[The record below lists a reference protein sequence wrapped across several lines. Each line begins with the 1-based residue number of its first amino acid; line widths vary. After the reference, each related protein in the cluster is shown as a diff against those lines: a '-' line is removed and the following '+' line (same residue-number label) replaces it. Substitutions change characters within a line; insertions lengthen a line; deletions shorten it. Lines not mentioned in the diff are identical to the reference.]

1 VIRALTDAPAVESDR
16 PRQSRLAPFIAYLIA
31 FHLAWAAWPYFI
43 YPRLVAIGE
52 RTLTY
57 ALLNLSIRL
66 LVWVAPVM
74 LYLRFVD
81 RVAPLTYLKLN
92 QRVGRGIAVALAL
105 TALNFVGSVARFG
118 WPHPTLQAVTWN
130 SVFGTSLLVGFIE
143 EIPYRGFM
151 LQKFAERVG
160 FWPANLITALL
171 FLGVHLPGWS
181 ALHLLTADRQVF
193 VFVFGV
199 VMAIAFRFSGSLWA
213 AIVAHSANDFMSFVL
228 FHR

>member
-1 VIRALTDAPAVESDR
+1 MLPTVETVR
-16 PRQSRLAPFIAYLIA
+16 PHQSRLAPFIAYVIA

-43 YPRLVAIGE
+43 YPKLVAIGE

-57 ALLNLSIRL
+57 ALLNLSIKL

-81 RVAPLTYLKLN
+81 GVAPLTYLKLH
-92 QRVGRGIAVALAL
+92 QRVGRGIVVALAL

-130 SVFGTSLLVGFIE
+130 SVFGASMLVGVIE

-160 FWPANLITALL
+160 FWAANLITALL
-171 FLGVHLPGWS
+171 FLSVHLPGWS
-181 ALHLLTADRQVF
+181 ALHLLTVDRLVF
-193 VFVFGV
+193 VFVFGL
-199 VMAIAFRFSGSLWA
+199 VMAIVFRYSGSLWA
-213 AIVAHSANDFMSFVL
+213 AIVAHSANDFLSVVL

>member
-1 VIRALTDAPAVESDR
+1 MLPTLETDR
-16 PRQSRLAPFIAYLIA
+16 PRQSRLAPFIAYVIA

-43 YPRLVAIGE
+43 YRKLVAVGE

-81 RVAPLTYLKLN
+81 GVAPLADLELDR
-92 QRVGRGIAVALAL
+92 RVGRGLVVALAL
-105 TALNFVGSVARFG
+105 TAVNFVGSVVRFG
-118 WPHPTLQAVTWN
+118 LPHPTLQAVTWN
-130 SVFGTSLLVGFIE
+130 SVLTS
-143 EIPYRGFM
+143 
-151 LQKFAERVG
+151 
-160 FWPANLITALL
+160 LL

-181 ALHLLTADRQVF
+181 ALHMLTVDRQVF

-199 VMAIAFRFSGSLWA
+199 VMAIVVRYSGSLWA
-213 AIVAHSANDFMSFVL
+213 AIVTHSTNDFMSFVL